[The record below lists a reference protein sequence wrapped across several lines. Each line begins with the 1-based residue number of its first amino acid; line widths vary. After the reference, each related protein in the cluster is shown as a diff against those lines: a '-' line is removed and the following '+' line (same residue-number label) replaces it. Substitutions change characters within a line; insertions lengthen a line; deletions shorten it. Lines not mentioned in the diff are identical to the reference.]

1 MKNNTKDMEKLSAY
15 IDGELSQAE
24 IEELEREIALSP
36 ELKKKLG
43 ELRRIKELT
52 ASSLNRIEEAP
63 YFETRVMAALENQRP
78 VRNIMKRWSPVIGVA
93 LITVVLMIFLKFNPK
108 VLEELVEKQR
118 TNLAGF
124 YTQNLKPLLF
134 AADLNNEDIFNFAFY
149 KKLPLD
155 NSNKQFLVL
164 GSDPSGTDYFE
175 IKTANVVEEQ
185 NNLAKFIEALNLT
198 KDQKRQMDS
207 IISDYAEELQSQ
219 VLVNENNT
227 VAINPNLWNY
237 QKAIV
242 ADILSFAK
250 NSNEKEFR
258 KVIPAG
264 YSSYYDKPSVD
275 RMIHKV
281 KSTKDNQYIFFTPD
295 TIFKDTFYFNA
306 DEFKE
311 EMDQMREEMQKD
323 VQEAMKVVKKLNIK
337 LELDSNIVR
346 LKKDHSRNKD
356 FQIFIDSNLCRVQ
369 LNNIVIP
376 PIEIPDMDSI
386 EALINEATKSFQS
399 FSFSI
404 PKIDEK
410 SFKFDFKISDS
421 TGSHDFNIRIPNIDS
436 IINLHMPNIDSM
448 MELEEYNW
456 KYHPRPDSILSKFK
470 FFFNDSLIYNPRNF
484 EFRMREFEED
494 MEKLKEEMNKLKK
507 EIKKDSIKSKKGVE
521 I

>member
-1 MKNNTKDMEKLSAY
+1 MKNINTNDLEKLSAY
-15 IDGELSQAE
+15 VDGELSAVE
-24 IEELEREIALSP
+24 IDELERKIATSP
-36 ELKKKLG
+36 DLQKKLIELK
-43 ELRRIKELT
+43 RIKELT
-52 ASSLNRIEEAP
+52 AVSFNRIQEAP
-63 YFETRVMAALENQRP
+63 YFETRVIAALENEKSL
-78 VRNIMKRWSPVIGVA
+78 KRILKKWSPVIGVVVVT
-93 LITVVLMIFLKFNPK
+93 ITLMIFLKFNPK
-108 VLEELVEKQR
+108 VLDELVDEQKS
-118 TNLAGF
+118 NLAGF

-155 NSNKQFLVL
+155 NSNKQYLLL
-164 GSDPSGTDYFE
+164 GSDQSGYEYFE
-175 IKTANVVEEQ
+175 IKTSNVSEEH
-185 NNLAKFIEALNLT
+185 NNLGKFVEALDLT
-198 KDQKRQMDS
+198 EDQKRQMDS

-250 NSNEKEFR
+250 DSNEKEFR

-264 YSSYYDKPSVD
+264 YSSYYDKPSID

-281 KSTKDNQYIFFTPD
+281 KSTKDNEYIFFTPD

-311 EMDQMREEMQKD
+311 EMEQNREEMQKG
-323 VQEAMKVVKKLNIK
+323 VQEALKQIKKLNIE
-337 LELDSNIVR
+337 LHLDSNIVK
-346 LKKDHSRNKD
+346 LKKDYPGSKD
-356 FQIFIDSNLCRVQ
+356 FKLFIDSNLCRVQ

-386 EALINEATKSFQS
+386 EALIEEATKNLQS
-399 FSFSI
+399 FNFPI
-404 PKIDEK
+404 PKFDEET
-410 SFKFDFKISDS
+410 FNFDFRISDS
-421 TGSHDFNIRIPNIDS
+421 TGLHHFNIPIPNVDS
-436 IINLHMPNIDSM
+436 ILKHMPNIDSL
-448 MELEEYNW
+448 MELNEYNW
-456 KYHPRPDSILSKFK
+456 KYQQSPDSIMSKFK
-470 FFFNDSLIYNPRNF
+470 FFFNDSLIYNPRDF

-494 MEKLKEEMNKLKK
+494 MEKLKEDMNKLEK
-507 EIKKDSIKSKKGVE
+507 EIRKDSSKSKKGVE